1 MTDKRFQLHNLQRA
15 FILSILMLVG
25 LVVLTDIMT
34 GRVLADG
41 LESGEVGLHANTV
54 SEAYDALTAGAE
66 QVALV
71 LLMVLVV
78 GVVVLGVW
86 SSATQKNDGGGLIK
100 LAAGPSAD
108 NLFLAATFH
117 VGKQTASEK
126 SAAKEHLGY
135 VRALRLRNASLVSP
149 VAVRRGDSI
158 NLSMSSLPGFPAA
171 NLNVE
176 GVVTSVVSMGGEPE
190 SFLVQLRFLPLAETE
205 RWSIGTYIRE
215 LSKRRGALS
224 QA

>member
-1 MTDKRFQLHNLQRA
+1 MTDKSFHSSTSAWIGLIAL
-15 FILSILMLVG
+15 LG
-25 LVVLTDIMT
+25 LVF
-34 GRVLADG
+34 LASSPELIFNQNNFFTIGSALGDG
-41 LESGEVGLHANTV
+41 LESGEVGLHANSV

-71 LLMVLVV
+71 LLMVLVI

-86 SSATQKNDGGGLIK
+86 SSATQRSGGGLVK

-108 NLFLAATFH
+108 NLFLAANFR
-117 VGKQTASEK
+117 VGTGAD
-126 SAAKEHLGY
+126 EHLGY

-149 VAVRRGDSI
+149 VRVRRGDVVH
-158 NLSMSSLPGFPAA
+158 LSMSSMPGFPAA
-171 NLNVE
+171 NLLVE
-176 GVVTSVVSMGGEPE
+176 GIVTNVSSMGGDPE
-190 SFLVQLRFLPLAETE
+190 SYFVQLRFKPMGETE
-205 RWSIGTYIRE
+205 RWPINNYIRE